1 MEVVL
6 ISAETGRTR
15 FWFDALVFQLL
26 RLPLEKF
33 RFHAFVELF
42 SVLAALSWS

>member
-1 MEVVL
+1 MVV
-6 ISAETGRTR
+6 IMVSAETGRTLN
-15 FWFDALVFQLL
+15 WFVALVAQLL

-42 SVLAALSWS
+42 SVFAALSYS